1 MQNKI
6 QYYLLAFV
14 IILFVG
20 CSKEPKPI
28 NYGEEECEF
37 CKMLVMDKRYG
48 SEIVTDKGKVYFF
61 DSIECLVGYIENQKL
76 TKDNYHSLWV
86 SNYSDPGNIID
97 AEKAV
102 YLKNDSLR
110 SPMGLNVLA
119 VENEAQLGPILQ
131 EFGGTQLKFEDLFDL
146 VREM

>member
-1 MQNKI
+1 MNKI
-6 QYYLLAFV
+6 RNYSLLLLA
-14 IILFVG
+14 ILIVG

-28 NYGEEECEF
+28 SYGEDECEF

-48 SEIVTDKGKVYFF
+48 SEMVSAKGKIYFF
-61 DSIECLVGYIENQKL
+61 DSIECLVGYIDNMKM
-76 TKDNYHSLWV
+76 TKDDYHSLWV
-86 SNYSDPGNIID
+86 SNYAEPGNIID
-97 AEKAV
+97 AERAV

-119 VENEAQLGPILQ
+119 VENDLQLEPIIT
-131 EFGGTQLKFEDLFDL
+131 EYGGTKLGFNDLFKL

>member
-1 MQNKI
+1 MIKLKI
-6 QYYLLAFV
+6 YLLAFTTLLL
-14 IILFVG
+14 IG

-28 NYGEEECEF
+28 SYGEDECEF

-48 SEIVTDKGKVYFF
+48 SEMVTAKGKIYFF
-61 DSIECLVGYIENQKL
+61 DSIECLVGYIDNLKM
-76 TKDNYHSLWV
+76 TKDDYHSLWV
-86 SNYSDPGNIID
+86 SNYADPGNIID

-119 VENEAQLGPILQ
+119 VKSDVQLQPILK
-131 EFGGTQLKFEDLFDL
+131 EYSGKKLGFNDLFNL
-146 VREM
+146 VRAM

>member
-1 MQNKI
+1 
-6 QYYLLAFV
+6 
-14 IILFVG
+14 
-20 CSKEPKPI
+20 
-28 NYGEEECEF
+28 
-37 CKMLVMDKRYG
+37 MLVMDKRYG
-48 SEIVTDKGKVYFF
+48 SEMVTDKGKIYFF
-61 DSIECLVGYIENQKL
+61 DSIECLVGYLENQKM
-76 TKDNYHSLWV
+76 TKADYHSLWV

-97 AEKAV
+97 AEKAI

-131 EFGGTQLKFEDLFDL
+131 EFGGTQLKFKDLSEL

>member
-1 MQNKI
+1 MNKLKL
-6 QYYLLAFV
+6 YLFAMITFLL
-14 IILFVG
+14 IG

-28 NYGEEECEF
+28 SYGEDECEF

-48 SEIVTDKGKVYFF
+48 SEMVTAKGKIYFF
-61 DSIECLVGYIENQKL
+61 DSIECLIGYIDNLKM
-76 TKDNYHSLWV
+76 TKDDYHSLWV
-86 SNYSDPGNIID
+86 SNYADPGNIID
-97 AEKAV
+97 AERAI

-119 VENEAQLGPILQ
+119 LENDKQLELILS
-131 EFGGTQLKFEDLFDL
+131 EFGGTKLGFNDLFKL

>member
-1 MQNKI
+1 MHNKI
-6 QYYLLAFV
+6 RYYVLALI

-28 NYGEEECEF
+28 NYGEDECEF

-48 SEIVTDKGKVYFF
+48 AEMVTAKGKIYFF
-61 DSIECLVGYIENQKL
+61 DSIECLIGYIENQKMS
-76 TKDNYHSLWV
+76 KDDYHSLWV

-97 AEKAV
+97 AQNAV

-119 VENEAQLGPILQ
+119 VENEAQLSPIMQ
-131 EFGGTQLKFEDLFDL
+131 EFGGTQLKFEDLFEL

>member
-1 MQNKI
+1 MKQNSI
-6 QYYLLAFV
+6 YLFLS
-14 IILFVG
+14 LFLLLIG

-28 NYGEEECEF
+28 SYGEDECEF

-48 SEIVTDKGKVYFF
+48 SEMVTAKGKIYFF
-61 DSIECLVGYIENQKL
+61 DSIECLVGYIDNMKMS
-76 TKDNYHSLWV
+76 KDDYHSLWV
-86 SNYSDPGNIID
+86 SNYANPGDIID
-97 AEKAV
+97 AEDAD

-119 VENEAQLGPILQ
+119 VETDQQLEPILK
-131 EFGGTQLKFEDLFDL
+131 EYGGTKLQFNDLFKL